1 MGQTS
6 ETARNYGLTDLQ
18 LAFCHAYAAS
28 LRAGQAY
35 RKAGYKAK
43 TDNTAYVEGSKLLS
57 NPKIRAYLGE
67 IASLS
72 QVSVIN
78 EVALIA
84 FASITDVCEFSADGV
99 TVIESGK
106 LNDRGKAALKKV
118 KHKTTT
124 RTDPDGFEITTTEVE
139 VELHDKLSALD
150 KLIRKTCGGY
160 PSSLQVLDAV
170 QVLATNNVLTHRH
183 AEVVV
188 DGVSRI
194 EQELCELSGEAGA
207 NPAGARPPT
216 PRAQPGMAIR
226 EALGLLG
233 PSPAGLPAP
242 LDVGQLQTE
251 DLGEVQADRG

>member
-18 LAFCHAYAAS
+18 LAFCHAYAACLNAS
-28 LRAGQAY
+28 QAY
-35 RKAGYKAK
+35 RRAGYKVK
-43 TDNTAYVEGSKLLS
+43 TDSVARGEASKLLAKP
-57 NPKIRAYLGE
+57 NIRAYLGE
-67 IASLS
+67 IASLN

-84 FASITDVCEFSADGV
+84 FANITDVCTFDADGV
-99 TVIESGK
+99 TVIESKK
-106 LNDRGKAALKKV
+106 LSARGKAALKKV
-118 KHKTTT
+118 RHKTTT
-124 RTDPDGFEITTTEVE
+124 RTDPDGFETTTTEVE

-160 PSSLQVLDAV
+160 PSPLQVLDAV
-170 QVLATNNVLTHRH
+170 QVLANNNVLTQKH

-188 DGVSRI
+188 DGVGRI
-194 EQELCELSGEAGA
+194 EQELCELSGAPGA
-207 NPAGARPPT
+207 NSAGARSPT
-216 PRAQPGMAIR
+216 PRAQPGLAIR

-233 PSPAGLPAP
+233 PSPVGIPAP
-242 LDVGQLQTE
+242 LDVGQLQAE